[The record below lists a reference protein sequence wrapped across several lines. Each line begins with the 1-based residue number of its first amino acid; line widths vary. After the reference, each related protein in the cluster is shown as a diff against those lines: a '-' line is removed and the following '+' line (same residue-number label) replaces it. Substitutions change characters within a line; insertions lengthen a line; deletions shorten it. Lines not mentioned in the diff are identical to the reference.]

1 MGLIKVVFFLQELA
15 AGLWLGEF
23 SSIIVGKTRAFSGN
37 SPFFVTVLGFYVCV
51 CMYKGS
57 NLKCNMQV
65 LGELTTF

>member
-37 SPFFVTVLGFYVCV
+37 SPFFCYCLGFLCVCV
-51 CMYKGS
+51 CIK
-57 NLKCNMQV
+57 
-65 LGELTTF
+65 EAI